1 MGGAWEEGR
10 PYCQAPLGLFPRALP
25 LNARDQAQLPFPPL
39 EAKCIPYL
47 NELLRGGEAAHAER
61 HEDPAPGIAALG
73 GIVSELLADLAVDLV
88 PRWAGCQEGRCLRE
102 KPCPSQQQV
111 WLSVCSPTCQRPPP
125 REEAEWGQVGK
136 AEPGSGAT
144 GKGLAL
150 ETASSGMKHVPDS
163 NPESAAG
170 TPWSRGWWAP
180 CSWTQRSR
188 SRGTTLMRS
197 TGSTPASSL
206 TQLRG
211 RNGEVTSEPSPQS
224 RQQPNLYE

>member
-88 PRWAGCQEGRCLRE
+88 PRWAGCQEDASERSPAPPSSRCGLACAHPPARD
-102 KPCPSQQQV
+102 
-111 WLSVCSPTCQRPPP
+111 PP
-125 REEAEWGQVGK
+125 RGRRQ
-136 AEPGSGAT
+136 SGARW
-144 GKGLAL
+144 GRLSPGL
-150 ETASSGMKHVPDS
+150 GP
-163 NPESAAG
+163 
-170 TPWSRGWWAP
+170 
-180 CSWTQRSR
+180 
-188 SRGTTLMRS
+188 
-197 TGSTPASSL
+197 
-206 TQLRG
+206 RG
-211 RNGEVTSEPSPQS
+211 RAWPW
-224 RQQPNLYE
+224 RQPHQA